1 MFKKLGKSRK
11 TVNTLSFSPFFFK
24 TTRRKTKGQSER
36 GQSLNANRK
45 HPCERATKRGEPLT
59 TAGAFFGRGVFLVC
73 ARLLFFAV
81 QLTTRTAKRRYA
93 ANKRANRVIYPR
105 VEAFDTGRGVV
116 FLLYRP
122 KKARGRPAKET
133 TAKAYGIK
141 EMNERRKVKQKG
153 RGRKA

>member
-1 MFKKLGKSRK
+1 MK
-11 TVNTLSFSPFFFK
+11 
-24 TTRRKTKGQSER
+24 Q
-36 GQSLNANRK
+36 
-45 HPCERATKRGEPLT
+45 
-59 TAGAFFGRGVFLVC
+59 
-73 ARLLFFAV
+73 
-81 QLTTRTAKRRYA
+81 RYKA
-93 ANKRANRVIYPR
+93 QKRANRVIYPR

-133 TAKAYGIK
+133 TAKAYGMK

>member
-1 MFKKLGKSRK
+1 M
-11 TVNTLSFSPFFFK
+11 
-24 TTRRKTKGQSER
+24 
-36 GQSLNANRK
+36 
-45 HPCERATKRGEPLT
+45 
-59 TAGAFFGRGVFLVC
+59 
-73 ARLLFFAV
+73 

-133 TAKAYGIK
+133 TAKAYGMK

>member
-45 HPCERATKRGEPLT
+45 RRRPNVLRNGANHLRRGGVL
-59 TAGAFFGRGVFLVC
+59 FGRCVFLVC
-73 ARLLFFAV
+73 TRLLFFAV

-93 ANKRANRVIYPR
+93 ANKRANRVVYPR

-122 KKARGRPAKET
+122 KKACGRPAKET
-133 TAKAYGIK
+133 TAKPM
-141 EMNERRKVKQKG
+141 E
-153 RGRKA
+153 